1 MSAIFHLLKKDI
13 RQHKLLV
20 GLFLAVWLFLLIGH
34 NLRIFFPITNGI
46 YYDLLRYA
54 ETVALWLFLGL
65 CVNLGYRNN
74 PFNKDHFFATRPIRL
89 PAQITA
95 KLLLVFL
102 LIFTVTI
109 GAWLTTLNQGLPSA
123 GVIRHYT
130 PFFFCGW
137 TVVMLS
143 SLWRTPGSLGFGL
156 LGLFFIFVTALIAVG
171 VTYQYLGL
179 IQKSLNGL
187 IFMPLTFLFSSLL
200 FALSLRIGRP
210 THPLCIGLCFLLCA
224 ASIAG
229 SCNTPAR
236 LTYAPE
242 GTREKVFTD
251 SDQSHFWISPS
262 SQSQRTVSLN
272 AALAKR
278 GIAQGYGMKTIAK
291 RISLTHEGDELL
303 KTENQWSSDGSS
315 LHLNLED
322 IMPFFDQLVRPEQ
335 IKFLPKHEY
344 SSRRKHYQSI
354 EEIKIPDGV
363 LEGNLD
369 FSVQLSHQVHRY
381 ERLVSL
387 PLKVGASADIENK
400 KLTILKIEE
409 DSHHPDR
416 SIIWVKWQRTAI
428 ESSHPRHGNTL
439 YFATS
444 ETQPEI
450 DKLYPSKSSQAGSL
464 DFNRFEVVGLS
475 LRNNWR
481 SRETEANP
489 RDHRLEIFGWRYL
502 GIIESPAETLT
513 TSVDSLFFDKTS
525 YSATPTYPVHH
536 TMTEKRTEND

>member
-20 GLFLAVWLFLLIGH
+20 GLFLAVCLFLLIGH

-54 ETVALWLFLGL
+54 ETVALCLFLGL

-89 PAQITA
+89 PAQIAA

-102 LIFTVTI
+102 LIFIVTT

-171 VTYQYLGL
+171 VTYEYLGL
-179 IQKSLNGL
+179 IQKSINGL

-242 GTREKVFTD
+242 GTREKVFID
-251 SDQSHFWISPS
+251 GDQSHFWISPS
-262 SQSQRTVSLN
+262 SKSQRTVSLN
-272 AALAKR
+272 AALARR

-291 RISLTHEGDELL
+291 RIGLTHEEDELL
-303 KTENQWSSDGSS
+303 KTENQWSHDSS
-315 LHLNLED
+315 YLHLNSED
-322 IMPFFDQLVRPEQ
+322 IMLFLHQLLRPEQ
-335 IKFLPKHEY
+335 IKFLPKRESSSWGKHE
-344 SSRRKHYQSI
+344 SI
-354 EEIKIPDGV
+354 EEIKIPDGI

-381 ERLVSL
+381 ERLATL
-387 PLKVGASADIENK
+387 PLKAGASANIENK
-400 KLTILKIEE
+400 KLTILKIKEN
-409 DSHHPDR
+409 SRHPNR

-428 ESSHPRHGNTL
+428 EHSHLRHGNIL

-444 ETQPEI
+444 ETQPGIEE
-450 DKLYPSKSSQAGSL
+450 LYPVKSSRAGSL
-464 DFNRFEVVGLS
+464 DFNQFEVVGLG

-481 SRETEANP
+481 YRETEANP
-489 RDHRLEIFGWRYL
+489 RDYRLEIFGWRYV
-502 GIIESPAETLT
+502 GIIESPSETLT

-536 TMTEKRTEND
+536 TMIEKRT